1 MMITS
6 TAHEIDRLR
15 SRARGLAWATVL
27 YNAIEAIVA
36 ITAGRAA
43 GSLALVSFGLDSIVE
58 VGSAAVIIWQFTG
71 IDEQRERQALRL
83 IGASFFA
90 LAAYVGMQAVVHLAT
105 GSEPDSSAVGI
116 VLAVTSLLVMPALAI
131 MKRRTGTA
139 LGSTTVTAD
148 SQQTLLCSYLSVV
161 LLAGLILNA
170 TLGWWWAD
178 PIAGIVI
185 AGLAAKEG
193 IQAWNGDNCCD

>member
-1 MMITS
+1 MITS
-6 TAHEIDRLR
+6 TANEIGRLR
-15 SRARGLAWATVL
+15 SRARALAWATVL

-90 LAAYVGMQAVVHLAT
+90 LAAYVGVRAVVDLAT
-105 GSEPDSSAVGI
+105 GSAPDSSAVGI